1 MKKNMMMRCLKLGFL
16 EVAVE
21 LVETGVSDVCLVE
34 VLSYSLGVGEQE
46 RGM

>member
-1 MKKNMMMRCLKLGFL
+1 MKKNMMRCLKLGL

-21 LVETGVSDVCLVE
+21 LFESGVSDVCLIE
-34 VLSYSLGVGEQE
+34 VLSYSRGDEEQE